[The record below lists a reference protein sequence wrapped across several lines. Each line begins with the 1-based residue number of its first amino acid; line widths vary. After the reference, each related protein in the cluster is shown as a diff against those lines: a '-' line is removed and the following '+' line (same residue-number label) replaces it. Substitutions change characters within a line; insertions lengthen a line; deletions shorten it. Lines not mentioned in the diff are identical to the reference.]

1 SIGVTTSP
9 TRASRS
15 SARRTTRPLMD
26 NAFSI
31 QAVAGV
37 PMVQAGDDLATIISD
52 AINTAGLKLEDGDVV
67 CIAQKIVSK
76 AEGQLVALDTITPSQ
91 QAKDLAVETEKDPRL
106 VQLILDESTGVMRK
120 KPGVLIM
127 RHRLGLV
134 GAHAGI
140 DQSNIEHG
148 DDENALLLPRDP
160 DASARAL
167 KVALDGAQQ
176 ANVGIIITDSSNRPW
191 RMGTVGTA
199 IGCAGITVLDDHR
212 GGTDLYGR
220 ELKVTLIN
228 RADAIAG
235 AATLAMGETTERTPL
250 VLVRGLAAERSDDSA
265 QMINRPLDEDLFR

>member
-1 SIGVTTSP
+1 
-9 TRASRS
+9 
-15 SARRTTRPLMD
+15 MD

>member
-1 SIGVTTSP
+1 
-9 TRASRS
+9 
-15 SARRTTRPLMD
+15 MD
-26 NAFSI
+26 SAFSV
-31 QAVAGV
+31 QAVTGV

-52 AINTAGLKLEDGDVV
+52 AINAAGLKLEDGDVV

-106 VQLILDESTGVMRK
+106 VQLILDESTEVMRK

-167 KVALDGAQQ
+167 KAALDSAQQ
-176 ANVGIIITDSSNRPW
+176 ANVGIIITDSANRPW

-250 VLVRGLAAERSDDSA
+250 VLVRGLAAERSDDTA

>member
-1 SIGVTTSP
+1 
-9 TRASRS
+9 
-15 SARRTTRPLMD
+15 MD

-106 VQLILDESTGVMRK
+106 VQLILDESTEVMRK

-250 VLVRGLAAERSDDSA
+250 VLIRGLAAERSDDSA